1 MNQPAI
7 HCAHDALVPL
17 DELKPHPKNPNTHP
31 QAQIEMLARV
41 ITATGWRHP
50 VIVSRQSG
58 YVCAGHGRLAAAR
71 LAGLDSVPVNYQSF
85 KTEAEEIEFL
95 IADNRL
101 AELSETD
108 NALLAQ
114 LVKSCP
120 GIDATLAGYDPAELQ
135 KLIDSDPAGDLAA
148 AIQSEQ
154 EHHANDAPDPQ
165 AVIDGLAGHIQRLA
179 EQHPERLKDAIAV
192 ILPAGRGHT
201 RDCLILADPACA
213 DAAAELR
220 RHVDA
225 GEKSPVASLLS
236 ALLPMGGHATP

>member
-17 DELKPHPKNPNTHP
+17 AELKPHPRNPNQHP
-31 QAQIEMLARV
+31 QAQIKLLAEIIRRQ
-41 ITATGWRHP
+41 GWRAP
-50 VIVSRQSG
+50 IVVSKRSG
-58 YVCAGHGRLAAAR
+58 FIVAGHGRLQAAR
-71 LAGLDSVPVNYQSF
+71 AAGLEVAPVNFQNFESDA
-85 KTEAEEIEFL
+85 AEVEHL
-95 IADNRL
+95 LADNRI
-101 AELSETD
+101 AELSDTD
-108 NALLAQ
+108 NALLAE
-114 LVKSCP
+114 LVKNCP
-120 GIDATLAGYDPAELQ
+120 GIDAAMTGYDPDALQ
-135 KLIDSDPAGDLAA
+135 KLIDTDPAAELAG
-148 AIQSEQ
+148 AIRSEQ

-179 EQHPERLKDAIAV
+179 EQHPERLKDAVAV

-225 GEKSPVASLLS
+225 GEKSPVAALMS
-236 ALLPMGGHATP
+236 ALLPMGGGATP

>member
-1 MNQPAI
+1 MNKTAI

-17 DELKPHPKNPNTHP
+17 DELKPHPHNPNKHP
-31 QAQIEMLARV
+31 PAQIKLLAEIIRRQ
-41 ITATGWRHP
+41 GWRAP
-50 VIVSRQSG
+50 IVVSKRSG
-58 YVCAGHGRLAAAR
+58 YIVAGHGRLQAAR
-71 LAGLDSVPVNYQSF
+71 ATGLEVAPVNFQDF
-85 KTEAEEIEFL
+85 ATDAAEVEHL
-95 IADNRL
+95 LADNRIAELSDTDEHLL
-101 AELSETD
+101 AEL
-108 NALLAQ
+108 
-114 LVKSCP
+114 VKNCP

-135 KLIDSDPAGDLAA
+135 KLIDSDPAAELAA
-148 AIQSEQ
+148 AIQAEQ

-179 EQHPERLKDAIAV
+179 EQHPDRLRDAVAV

-236 ALLPMGGHATP
+236 ALLPMGGGATP